1 MTNIIYVIASGT
13 NDQNEAT
20 TTNFFNNITE
30 VFEFL
35 ESLKASEDMHLKT
48 QGTKKPLRSTRAL
61 DICLDDDTVYVELL
75 EKTRTKSWYNINK
88 LNLEVILG

>member
-20 TTNFFNNITE
+20 TTNFFSNITE

-35 ESLKASEDMHLKT
+35 ENLKIAEDLHLKT
-48 QGTKKPLRSTRAL
+48 QGTKKPLRSTRSL

-75 EKTRTKSWYNINK
+75 EKTKVKYWYNINK
-88 LNLEVILG
+88 FNLEVILG

>member
-1 MTNIIYVIASGT
+1 MTSTIYVIASGT
-13 NDQNEAT
+13 NEQNEAT

-35 ESLKASEDMHLKT
+35 ENLKISEDLHLKT
-48 QGTKKPLRSTRAL
+48 QGTKKPLRSTRSL

-75 EKTRTKSWYNINK
+75 EKTKVKYWYNINK
-88 LNLEVILG
+88 FNLGVLLG

>member
-13 NDQNEAT
+13 NDQNEAS
-20 TTNFFNNITE
+20 TTNFYSNITE

-61 DICLDDDTVYVELL
+61 DSCLDDDTVYVELL

-88 LNLEVILG
+88 INLEVILG